1 MKLVKLSLVAA
12 LAAGAFSA
20 ANATPVEEAIK
31 DIDVSGVLRYR
42 YDTGRFGNRG
52 YGFEDQRSSINDR
65 QNHNY
70 RAQLNFSGAIA
81 DNFKAFVQ
89 FDYSAKDGGYGPD
102 SVSNTSNTLNVRQ
115 LYLTYTNEDVATSVI
130 AGKQQLNTIWTDNG
144 IDGLVGTGIKVVN
157 NSIDG
162 LTLAAF
168 AVDSFNTDTEGDTL
182 AGSKIFNG
190 YVEKNSKNFPEG
202 TKLNINPYAGNL
214 YGAAA
219 IGSYD
224 IAGGQFNPQLW
235 LSYLNDTGFF
245 YALDVAYNTTIF
257 DGVNW
262 NIEGAYLGNSLDS
275 KMKSKNT
282 AIVTEYDGNG
292 KSDVITGDEMMANG
306 NLFALKGTVAVNGW
320 DASLG
325 GIYYGKKDKLTINT
339 LEDQGNIGGLLA
351 GEEIFYTDG
360 SNLNGD
366 IGRNIFGYVTAGY
379 TFNEIVRVGA
389 DFVYGGTKTDPEAES
404 TGGKKFEA
412 VARVDYK
419 YSPKLN
425 FSAFYSYVNVDNNHK
440 NEYDGRDGRKNTVR
454 LQALYKF

>member
-12 LAAGAFSA
+12 LAASAFSA
-20 ANATPVEEAIK
+20 ANATPLEEAIK

-42 YDTGRFGNRG
+42 YESSNPWSNANFGSG
-52 YGFEDQRSSINDR
+52 ISGKQD
-65 QNHNY
+65 HKY
-70 RAQLNFSGAIA
+70 RAQVNFSGAIS

-89 FDYSAKDGGYGPD
+89 FDYNSQDGGYGAD
-102 SVSNTSNTLNVRQ
+102 SISNTSDTLSVRQ

-130 AGKQQLNTIWTDNG
+130 AGKQQLNTIWTDNA

-168 AVDSFNTDTEGDTL
+168 AMDSFNEASDTTVTITQDKSQKITGVQFNRGNPKGDSDVSGAL
-182 AGSKIFNG
+182 DW
-190 YVEKNSKNFPEG
+190 SKN
-202 TKLNINPYAGNL
+202 I
-214 YGAAA
+214 YGATA

-235 LSYLNDTGFF
+235 LAYMSDNAFL
-245 YALDVAYNTTIF
+245 YALDATYSTTIF
-257 DGVNW
+257 DGINW
-262 NIEGAYLGNSLDS
+262 TIEGAYLGNSVDNKLKDRLD
-275 KMKSKNT
+275 
-282 AIVTEYDGNG
+282 A
-292 KSDVITGDEMMANG
+292 ANG
-306 NLFALKGTVAVNGW
+306 NFFALRGTVEVNGW

-325 GIYYGKKDKLTINT
+325 GLYYGKKDKITVTTI
-339 LEDQGNIGGLLA
+339 EDQGNLGSLLA
-351 GEEIFYTDG
+351 GEEIFYTRG

-366 IGRNIFGYVTAGY
+366 LGRNIFGYVTGGY
-379 TFNEIVRVGA
+379 TFNEAVRVGA
-389 DFVYGGTKTDPEAES
+389 DFVYGGTKTNIIGQ
-404 TGGKKFEA
+404 GGKKLEA

-425 FSAFYSYVNVDNNHK
+425 FSAFYSYVNVDTDPESTHHDAVK
-440 NEYDGRDGRKNTVR
+440 

>member
-1 MKLVKLSLVAA
+1 MKLVKISLVAA

-20 ANATPVEEAIK
+20 ANATPLEEAIK

-42 YDTGRFGNRG
+42 YESSNPWSNANFGSG
-52 YGFEDQRSSINDR
+52 ISGKQD
-65 QNHNY
+65 HKY
-70 RAQLNFSGAIA
+70 RAQVNFSGAIS

-89 FDYSAKDGGYGPD
+89 FDYNSQDGGYGTD
-102 SVSNTSNTLNVRQ
+102 SISNTSDTLTVRQ

-144 IDGLVGTGIKVVN
+144 IDGLVGTGVKVVN

-168 AVDSFNTDTEGDTL
+168 AMDSFNEASDTTVTITQDNNQKITGVQFNRGNPKGDSDVSGAL
-182 AGSKIFNG
+182 DW
-190 YVEKNSKNFPEG
+190 SKN
-202 TKLNINPYAGNL
+202 I

-235 LSYLNDTGFF
+235 LAYMSDNAFL
-245 YALDVAYNTTIF
+245 YALDAAYSTTIF
-257 DGVNW
+257 DGINW
-262 NIEGAYLGNSLDS
+262 TIEGAYLGNSVDNKLKDRLD
-275 KMKSKNT
+275 
-282 AIVTEYDGNG
+282 A
-292 KSDVITGDEMMANG
+292 ANG
-306 NLFALKGTVAVNGW
+306 NFFALRGTVEVNGW

-325 GIYYGKKDKLTINT
+325 GLYYGKKDKITVTTI
-339 LEDQGNIGGLLA
+339 EDQGNLGSLLA
-351 GEEIFYTDG
+351 GEEIFYTRG

-366 IGRNIFGYVTAGY
+366 LGRNIFGYVTGGY
-379 TFNEIVRVGA
+379 TFNEAVRVGA
-389 DFVYGGTKTDPEAES
+389 DFVYGGTKTNIIGQ
-404 TGGKKFEA
+404 GGKKLEA

-425 FSAFYSYVNVDNNHK
+425 FSAFYSYVNVDTDPESTHHDAVK
-440 NEYDGRDGRKNTVR
+440 

>member
-20 ANATPVEEAIK
+20 ANATPLEEAIK

-42 YDTGRFGNRG
+42 YETSNDWSNANFGSG
-52 YGFEDQRSSINDR
+52 ISGKQD
-65 QNHNY
+65 HKY
-70 RAQLNFSGAIA
+70 RAQVNFSGAIS

-89 FDYSAKDGGYGPD
+89 FDYNSQDGGYGID
-102 SVSNTSNTLNVRQ
+102 SISNTSDTLTVRQ

-144 IDGLVGTGIKVVN
+144 IDGLVGTGVKVVN

-168 AVDSFNTDTEGDTL
+168 AMDSFNEKVPATADVVNGTFNKGNVNGDGDVSGAL
-182 AGSKIFNG
+182 DW
-190 YVEKNSKNFPEG
+190 SKN
-202 TKLNINPYAGNL
+202 I

-235 LSYLNDTGFF
+235 LAYMNENAFL
-245 YALDVAYNTTIF
+245 YALDAAYSTTIF
-257 DGVNW
+257 DGINW
-262 NIEGAYLGNSLDS
+262 SIEGAYLGNSVDNKLKDRL
-275 KMKSKNT
+275 
-282 AIVTEYDGNG
+282 A
-292 KSDVITGDEMMANG
+292 ANG
-306 NLFALKGTVAVNGW
+306 NFFALRGTVEVNGW

-325 GIYYGKKDKLTINT
+325 GLYYGKKGKATVTTI
-339 LEDQGNIGGLLA
+339 EDQGNIGSLLA
-351 GEEIFYTDG
+351 GEEIFYTRG

-379 TFNEIVRVGA
+379 TFNETVRVGA
-389 DFVYGGTKTDPEAES
+389 DFVYGGTKTNIIGQ
-404 TGGKKFEA
+404 GGKKLEA

-425 FSAFYSYVNVDNNHK
+425 FSAFYSYVNVDTDPESTHH
-440 NEYDGRDGRKNTVR
+440 DAVR

>member
-20 ANATPVEEAIK
+20 ANATPLEEAIK

-42 YDTGRFGNRG
+42 YDTSNDWNNAGFGSG
-52 YGFEDQRSSINDR
+52 ISGKQT
-65 QNHNY
+65 HNY
-70 RAQLNFSGAIA
+70 RAQINFSGAIA

-89 FDYSAKDGGYGPD
+89 FDYAAVDGGYNVANGTGNQRND
-102 SVSNTSNTLNVRQ
+102 QNSLTVRQ

-168 AVDSFNTDTEGDTL
+168 AVDSYNTDEQDY
-182 AGSKIFNG
+182 KDNNG
-190 YVEKNSKNFPEG
+190 IPDLTYTGEASQYLTWG
-202 TKLNINPYAGNL
+202 NI

-219 IGSYD
+219 VGSYD
-224 IAGGQFNPQLW
+224 LAGGQFNPQLW
-235 LSYLNDTGFF
+235 LAYMNDNAFL
-245 YALDVAYNTTIF
+245 YALDAAYSTTIF

-262 NIEGAYLGNSLDS
+262 SIEGAYLGNSLDN
-275 KMKSKNT
+275 KLKDRYNDN
-282 AIVTEYDGNG
+282 A
-292 KSDVITGDEMMANG
+292 ANG
-306 NLFALKGTVAVNGW
+306 NFFALRGTVEVNGW

-325 GIYYGKKDKLTINT
+325 GLYYGKKDKFTVTTI
-339 LEDQGNIGGLLA
+339 EDQGNLGSLLA
-351 GEEIFYTDG
+351 GEEIFYTHG
-360 SNLNGD
+360 SRLNGD
-366 IGRNIFGYVTAGY
+366 AGRNIFGYVTGGY
-379 TFNEIVRVGA
+379 TFNETVRVGA
-389 DFVYGGTKTDPEAES
+389 DFVYGGTKTENVGE
-404 TGGKKFEA
+404 GGKKLEA

-425 FSAFYSYVNVDNNHK
+425 FSAFYSYVNVD
-440 NEYDGRDGRKNTVR
+440 RDPESTHHDAVR

>member
-12 LAAGAFSA
+12 LAASAFSA
-20 ANATPVEEAIK
+20 ANATPLEEAIK

-42 YDTGRFGNRG
+42 YESSNPWSNANFGSG
-52 YGFEDQRSSINDR
+52 ISGKQD
-65 QNHNY
+65 HKY
-70 RAQLNFSGAIA
+70 RAQVNFSGAIS

-89 FDYSAKDGGYGPD
+89 FDYNSQDGGYGTD
-102 SVSNTSNTLNVRQ
+102 SISNTSDTLTVRQ

-144 IDGLVGTGIKVVN
+144 IDGLVGTGVKVVN

-168 AVDSFNTDTEGDTL
+168 AMDSFNEASDTTVTITQDSSQKITGVQFNRGNPKGDSDVSGAL
-182 AGSKIFNG
+182 DW
-190 YVEKNSKNFPEG
+190 SKN
-202 TKLNINPYAGNL
+202 I

-235 LSYLNDTGFF
+235 LAYMSDNAFL
-245 YALDVAYNTTIF
+245 YALDAAYSTTIF
-257 DGVNW
+257 DGINW
-262 NIEGAYLGNSLDS
+262 TIEGAYLGNSVDNKLKDRLD
-275 KMKSKNT
+275 
-282 AIVTEYDGNG
+282 A
-292 KSDVITGDEMMANG
+292 ANG
-306 NLFALKGTVAVNGW
+306 NFFALRGTVEVNGW

-325 GIYYGKKDKLTINT
+325 GLYYGKKDKITVTTI
-339 LEDQGNIGGLLA
+339 EDQGNLGSLLA
-351 GEEIFYTDG
+351 GEEIFYTRG

-366 IGRNIFGYVTAGY
+366 LGRNIFGYVTGGY
-379 TFNEIVRVGA
+379 TFNEAVRVGA
-389 DFVYGGTKTDPEAES
+389 DFVYGGTKTNIIGQ
-404 TGGKKFEA
+404 GGKKLEA

-425 FSAFYSYVNVDNNHK
+425 FSAFYSYVNVDTDPESSHHDAVK
-440 NEYDGRDGRKNTVR
+440 

>member
-20 ANATPVEEAIK
+20 ANATPLEEAIK

-42 YDTGRFGNRG
+42 YETSNDWSNANFGSG
-52 YGFEDQRSSINDR
+52 ISGKQD
-65 QNHNY
+65 HKY
-70 RAQLNFSGAIA
+70 RAQVNFSGAIS

-89 FDYSAKDGGYGPD
+89 FDYNSQDGGYGID
-102 SVSNTSNTLNVRQ
+102 SISNTSDTLTVRQ

-144 IDGLVGTGIKVVN
+144 IDGLVGTGVKVVN

-168 AVDSFNTDTEGDTL
+168 AMDSFNEKVPATADVVNGTFNKGNVNGDGDVSGAL
-182 AGSKIFNG
+182 DW
-190 YVEKNSKNFPEG
+190 SKN
-202 TKLNINPYAGNL
+202 I

-235 LSYLNDTGFF
+235 LAYMNENAFL
-245 YALDVAYNTTIF
+245 YALDAAYSTTIF
-257 DGVNW
+257 DGINW
-262 NIEGAYLGNSLDS
+262 SIEGAYLGNSVDNKLKDRLD
-275 KMKSKNT
+275 
-282 AIVTEYDGNG
+282 A
-292 KSDVITGDEMMANG
+292 ANG
-306 NLFALKGTVAVNGW
+306 NFFALRGTVEVNGW

-325 GIYYGKKDKLTINT
+325 GLYYGKKDKATVTTI
-339 LEDQGNIGGLLA
+339 EDQGNIGSLLA
-351 GEEIFYTDG
+351 GEEIFYTRG
-360 SNLNGD
+360 SNLNRD

-379 TFNEIVRVGA
+379 TFNETVRVGA
-389 DFVYGGTKTDPEAES
+389 DFVYGGTKTNIIGQ
-404 TGGKKFEA
+404 GGKKLEA

-425 FSAFYSYVNVDNNHK
+425 FSAFYSYVNVDTDPESTHH
-440 NEYDGRDGRKNTVR
+440 DAVR